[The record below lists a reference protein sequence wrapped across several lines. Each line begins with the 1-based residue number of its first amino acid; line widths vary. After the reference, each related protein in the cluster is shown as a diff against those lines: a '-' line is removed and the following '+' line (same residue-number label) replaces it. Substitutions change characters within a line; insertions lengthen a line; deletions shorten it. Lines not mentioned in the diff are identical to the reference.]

1 MKYKQNM
8 LDLLEEIK
16 DKVLISN
23 ASPEEKDIIINSIY
37 EARDYFNDYASEV
50 IENVEEIK
58 DRMDEI
64 LNSALY
70 NIERM
75 TED

>member
-8 LDLLEEIK
+8 LDLLEEIRE
-16 DKVLISN
+16 KVLISN

-37 EARDYFNDYASEV
+37 EARDCFNDYASEV
-50 IENVEEIK
+50 TENVEEIK

>member
-8 LDLLEEIK
+8 LDLLEEIRE
-16 DKVLISN
+16 KVLISN
-23 ASPEEKDIIINSIY
+23 ASLEEKDIIINSIY

-50 IENVEEIK
+50 AENSEEIK
-58 DRMDEI
+58 DKINQI
-64 LNSALY
+64 LDSELY
-70 NIERM
+70 IIERM

>member
-16 DKVLISN
+16 D
-23 ASPEEKDIIINSIY
+23 
-37 EARDYFNDYASEV
+37 
-50 IENVEEIK
+50 
-58 DRMDEI
+58 RMDEI
-64 LNSALY
+64 LNYALY

>member
-8 LDLLEEIK
+8 LDLLEEIRE
-16 DKVLISN
+16 KVLISN

-50 IENVEEIK
+50 AENSEEIK

>member
-16 DKVLISN
+16 SEVLDLE
-23 ASPEEKDIIINSIY
+23 APEEDIDRISGLIDK
-37 EARDYFNDYASEV
+37 AKDYFDDYGFET
-50 IENVEEIK
+50 IEDIEEIK
-58 DRMDEI
+58 DKMNEI

-70 NIERM
+70 RIERRS
-75 TED
+75 ED

>member
-1 MKYKQNM
+1 MKYKQNI
-8 LDLLEEIK
+8 LDLLEEIRE
-16 DKVLISN
+16 KVLISN
-23 ASPEEKDIIINSIY
+23 ALPEEKDIIVDSIY

-50 IENVEEIK
+50 TENVEEIK

>member
-16 DKVLISN
+16 DSVLAFETI
-23 ASPEEKDIIINSIY
+23 EDI
-37 EARDYFNDYASEV
+37 
-50 IENVEEIK
+50 EEIK
-58 DRMDEI
+58 DKMNEI

-70 NIERM
+70 RIERRS
-75 TED
+75 ED

>member
-16 DKVLISN
+16 DSVLALEAHTEDIDRISGLIDK
-23 ASPEEKDIIINSIY
+23 AK
-37 EARDYFNDYASEV
+37 DYFDDYAFET
-50 IENVEEIK
+50 IEDIEEIK
-58 DRMDEI
+58 DKMNEI

-70 NIERM
+70 RIERRS
-75 TED
+75 ED

>member
-8 LDLLEEIK
+8 LDLLEEIRE
-16 DKVLISN
+16 KVLISN

>member
-1 MKYKQNM
+1 MRYKQNM
-8 LDLLEEIK
+8 LDLLEEIRE
-16 DKVLISN
+16 KVLISN

-37 EARDYFNDYASEV
+37 EARDYFNDYTFEV
-50 IENVEEIK
+50 TENVEEIK